1 MTGFTPDRRSL
12 LKGGAIT
19 LAAAATMSADQLLG
33 YAKAWA
39 QTSQWKPEPGAKINL
54 LRWKRFV
61 EAEDVAFMKI
71 VDAFQN
77 ATGVTI
83 TVSNESYDDIQ
94 PKASVAAN
102 TGQGLDMVWGL
113 YSLPFLFPSKCLDV
127 TDVAEYLG
135 KKNGGWASSGEQ
147 YGKYNGKWI
156 GVPVAATGGLV
167 NYRVAAAEKAG
178 HKTFPEDLA
187 GLQDLFKGMNKNGT
201 PGGMALGHASGD
213 ANGWVH
219 WALWAHGGKLIDK
232 DNKVTINS
240 PETAKS
246 LEYVKSLYD
255 NFIPG
260 TASWNDSSNNKAF
273 LAGQLHLTTNGISV
287 YVTAKKEAPA
297 IAEDMNH
304 AHLPKGLDGKRR
316 ELHLGFPILIFS
328 FTKFP
333 QACKAFTAFLM
344 EPEQFNPWVE
354 SAQGYLSP
362 FLKAYE
368 KNPIWTADPKNTP
381 YRDVATTAS
390 TPAGEAQMSE
400 NAAAAIADFVVVDM
414 YANYCT
420 GREDVKTAMASA
432 ERAAKRIFRA

>member
-39 QTSQWKPEPGAKINL
+39 QTSQWKPEAGAKINL

-71 VDAFQN
+71 VDAFQK

-113 YSLPFLFPSKCLDV
+113 YSLPFLFPTKCMDV
-127 TDVAEYLG
+127 TDVADYLG
-135 KKNGGWASSGEQ
+135 KKNGGWAESGKQ
-147 YGKYNGKWI
+147 YGMYNGKWI

-178 HKTFPEDLA
+178 HKTFPNDLA
-187 GLQDLFKGMNKNGT
+187 GFSDLVKGMNKNGT
-201 PGGMALGHASGD
+201 PAGMALGHASGD

-232 DNKVTINS
+232 SNKVTINS

-246 LEYVKSLYD
+246 LEYVKGLYD

-304 AHLPKGLDGKRR
+304 AHLPVGLDGKRR

-333 QACKAFTAFLM
+333 QACKAFTAFMM

-362 FLKAYE
+362 FQLAFE

-381 YRDVATTAS
+381 YRDVASTAS

-420 GREDVKTAMASA
+420 GREDVKTAMSSA

>member
-1 MTGFTPDRRSL
+1 MTGFIPDRRSV
-12 LKGGAIT
+12 LKGGALT

-39 QTSQWKPEPGAKINL
+39 QASPWKPEAGAKINL

-71 VDAFQN
+71 VDAFQK

-83 TVSNESYDDIQ
+83 NVSNESYDDIQ

-113 YSLPFLFPSKCLDV
+113 YSLPFLFPQKCTDV
-127 TDVAEYLG
+127 TDVADYLA
-135 KKNGGWASSGEQ
+135 KKNGGWAESGKK
-147 YGKYNGKWI
+147 YGMMGNKWI
-156 GVPVAATGGLV
+156 GIPVAATGGLI

-178 HKTFPEDLA
+178 HKEFPKDL
-187 GLQDLFKGMNKNGT
+187 GGFQDLVKGLNKNGT
-201 PGGMALGHASGD
+201 PAGFALGHASGD
-213 ANGWVH
+213 ANGWLH
-219 WALWAHGGKLIDK
+219 WALWAHGGNLIDK
-232 DNKVTINS
+232 DNKVVVNS
-240 PETAKS
+240 PETGKA
-246 LEYVKSLYD
+246 LEYVKVLYD

-273 LAGQLHLTTNGISV
+273 LAGQLHLTSNGISI
-287 YVTAKKEAPA
+287 YVTAKKEAPQ

-304 AHLPKGLDGKRR
+304 AHLPAGIDGKTK
-316 ELHLGFPILIFS
+316 EMHLGFPILIFT

-333 QACKAFTAFLM
+333 QACKAFTAFMM

-354 SAQGYLSP
+354 AAQGYLSP
-362 FLKAYE
+362 FLNDYQ

-381 YRDVATTAS
+381 YRDVASTAT
-390 TPAGEAQMSE
+390 TPAGVGQMGE

-414 YANYCT
+414 FANYCT
-420 GREDVKTAMASA
+420 GREDLKAAMASA
-432 ERAAKRIFRA
+432 ERSAKRIFRA

>member
-12 LKGGAIT
+12 LKGGAMT

-39 QTSQWKPEPGAKINL
+39 QASQWKPEAGAKINL

-71 VDAFQN
+71 VDAFQK

-113 YSLPFLFPSKCLDV
+113 YSLPFLFPTKCMDV
-127 TDVAEYLG
+127 SDVADYLG
-135 KKNGGWASSGEQ
+135 KKNGGWAESGKQ
-147 YGKYNGKWI
+147 YGIYNGKWI

-187 GLQDLFKGMNKNGT
+187 GFQDLVKGMNKNGT
-201 PGGMALGHASGD
+201 PAGMALGHASGD

-333 QACKAFTAFLM
+333 QACKAFTAFMM

-362 FLKAYE
+362 FQLAFE
-368 KNPIWTADPKNTP
+368 KNPIWTVDPKNTP

-420 GREDVKTAMASA
+420 GREDVKTAMSSA
-432 ERAAKRIFRA
+432 ERAAKRIFRG

>member
-12 LKGGAIT
+12 LKGGALT
-19 LAAAATMSADQLLG
+19 LATAATMSADQLLG

-39 QTSQWKPEPGAKINL
+39 QASPFKPEAGAKINL

-71 VDAFQN
+71 VDAFQK

-83 TVSNESYDDIQ
+83 NVSNESYDDLQ

-127 TDVAEYLG
+127 TDVADYLG
-135 KKNGGWASSGEQ
+135 KKNGGWAESGKK
-147 YGKYNGKWI
+147 YGMLGNKWI

-178 HKTFPEDLA
+178 HKTFPKDL
-187 GLQDLFKGMNKNGT
+187 GGFLDLVKGMKKVGA
-201 PGGMALGHASGD
+201 PAGMALGHASGD

-381 YRDVATTAS
+381 YRDVATSAS

-432 ERAAKRIFRA
+432 ERATKRIFRA